1 MAQNDKNMNPSPLDG
16 QESTENEQQSQHL
29 LFIGAKRALIGG
41 LLAGGVAIA
50 GQYMMGRIYSGT
62 EARQLLEA
70 VIPSARSLGTSVVTA
85 SSTILALMLT
95 MISLSRHATSG
106 LEVTFFK
113 RIERIGLMSTAGLVA
128 AMLLLLFLSIPI
140 QESQQLPSSWY
151 SIVYYILIT
160 FTAAVTGLLVAI
172 VLMLYNAM
180 QSLVNVVRSNSSQ
193 SPGKKSVD

>member
-1 MAQNDKNMNPSPLDG
+1 MTQINNNVNSSPTDREG
-16 QESTENEQQSQHL
+16 STEKQQQSQHL

-41 LLAGGVAIA
+41 LLAGGIAII
-50 GQYMMGRIYSGT
+50 GQYLVGRIYSGT

-95 MISLSRHATSG
+95 MISLSRHATSA

-113 RIERIGLMSTAGLVA
+113 RVERIGLMSAAGLVA

-140 QESQQLPSSWY
+140 QESQQLPTSWY
-151 SIVYYILIT
+151 SIVYYTLIT
-160 FTAAVTGLLVAI
+160 FTAAVTGLLVSI

-180 QSLVNVVRSNSSQ
+180 QSLVNVVRSNSS
-193 SPGKKSVD
+193 